1 MNSMLLNEDTPFD
14 MSSIDLLKRTKY
26 LLKIIYSEEASD
38 AIFPE
43 IKNLMDLY
51 RRNEVVQ
58 RKRKKYGGQVR
69 LQEKDAVLI
78 TYADIIEK
86 KGEKPLRT
94 LYRFL
99 RKHVKD
105 ATSGVHIL
113 PFFPSSSDAGYAV
126 IDYKKVD
133 PALGTWEDVRRISRK
148 YRLMVDLVLNHVSS
162 RSEWFLGF
170 LKGDKRYRNHFI
182 WYDKR
187 VDMPEV
193 FRPRDTPLFTKFS
206 TAFGEKYI
214 WTTFSADQVDLNY
227 RNPDVLLK
235 VIDVFLFYLSQGAEI
250 VRLDAIGYVWK
261 EPHTPCVNLSKSHQI
276 VRLLRSIME
285 LVAPYAL
292 ILTEANFPYKE
303 NIAYF
308 GERHEAN
315 MVYRFSLPPLVAD
328 AFARKDTT
336 YIKKT
341 TNRKRGDLLFFD
353 FLASHDGIALLAGRD
368 ILKKAHFDNLL
379 HIAKAHGG
387 FVSYKSLNGDK
398 EAYELNIS
406 YFDLINDP
414 SIPNDPL
421 TVKKFMAAQAIMLA
435 LKGVPGVYIH
445 SLLGS
450 GNYLKG
456 VKESGVK
463 RMINREKFPEE
474 AIDAALSDPQS
485 RTFQV
490 LKHFLHLLN
499 VRRQIVSFHPASESE
514 VVDSHKRLL
523 ASEGTFKVRRFM

>member
-1 MNSMLLNEDTPFD
+1 MC
-14 MSSIDLLKRTKY
+14 I
-26 LLKIIYSEEASD
+26 
-38 AIFPE
+38 
-43 IKNLMDLY
+43 
-51 RRNEVVQ
+51 
-58 RKRKKYGGQVR
+58 
-69 LQEKDAVLI
+69 
-78 TYADIIEK
+78 
-86 KGEKPLRT
+86 
-94 LYRFL
+94 
-99 RKHVKD
+99 
-105 ATSGVHIL
+105 
-113 PFFPSSSDAGYAV
+113 
-126 IDYKKVD
+126 
-133 PALGTWEDVRRISRK
+133 
-148 YRLMVDLVLNHVSS
+148 
-162 RSEWFLGF
+162 
-170 LKGDKRYRNHFI
+170 
-182 WYDKR
+182 
-187 VDMPEV
+187 
-193 FRPRDTPLFTKFS
+193 RD
-206 TAFGEKYI
+206 
-214 WTTFSADQVDLNY
+214 
-227 RNPDVLLK
+227 R
-235 VIDVFLFYLSQGAEI
+235 
-250 VRLDAIGYVWK
+250 
-261 EPHTPCVNLSKSHQI
+261 
-276 VRLLRSIME
+276 
-285 LVAPYAL
+285 
-292 ILTEANFPYKE
+292 
-303 NIAYF
+303 
-308 GERHEAN
+308 
-315 MVYRFSLPPLVAD
+315 
-328 AFARKDTT
+328 
-336 YIKKT
+336 
-341 TNRKRGDLLFFD
+341 
-353 FLASHDGIALLAGRD
+353 
-368 ILKKAHFDNLL
+368 L